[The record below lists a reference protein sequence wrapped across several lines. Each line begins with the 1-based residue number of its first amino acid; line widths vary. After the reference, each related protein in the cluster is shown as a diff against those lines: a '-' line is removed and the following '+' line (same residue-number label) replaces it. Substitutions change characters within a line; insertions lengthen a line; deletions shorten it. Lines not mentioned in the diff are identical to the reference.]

1 VGAQS
6 AAADLLHKIRGL
18 KKMLNRLLTHAGG
31 AGRMRFAAGIGEIQ
45 DSPQP
50 YFVHFSPEAAKKMS
64 ESNVLANQKQI
75 LKNQKT
81 ILGNQGQIKVNQETI
96 KKNQAAIL
104 KNQKQILAA
113 VKK

>member
-1 VGAQS
+1 VRAQS
-6 AAADLLHKIRGL
+6 AAADSLHKIRAL
-18 KKMLNRLLTHAGG
+18 KSVLNRLLTHADG
-31 AGRMRFAAGIGEIQ
+31 AGRMRLAAGIGQIQ

-50 YFVHFSPEAAKKMS
+50 YLVHFSSEAANKMS

-75 LKNQKT
+75 LKNQKA
-81 ILGNQGQIKVNQETI
+81 ILANQGQIKANQETI
-96 KKNQAAIL
+96 KKNQVAIL